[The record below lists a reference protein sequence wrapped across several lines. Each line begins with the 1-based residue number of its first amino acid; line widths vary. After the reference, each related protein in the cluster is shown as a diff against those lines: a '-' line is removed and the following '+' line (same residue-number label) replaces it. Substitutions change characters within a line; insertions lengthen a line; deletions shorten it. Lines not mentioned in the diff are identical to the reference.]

1 MLKIILHAKDLF
13 SSVMSDGV
21 DMVNLDMQIVG
32 DPAWIPTSDAYWQDK
47 VRKGEQYAQAFMP
60 DGTINY
66 NLSPPFIQVNL
77 KTPIDYDDTTGLQ
90 NPNQAINS
98 SFSGVYRITQVDS
111 TFSGGAFQQR
121 LTGLRA
127 PMQSVAGGVARD
139 KNQDEGTERNTV
151 VDEFS
156 DDALKYLKKQAKDS
170 RINNGTTA
178 KVVNPE
184 FNDYDVLT

>member
-1 MLKIILHAKDLF
+1 
-13 SSVMSDGV
+13 MSDGV

-66 NLSPPFIQVNL
+66 NLSPPFVQVNL
-77 KTPIDYDDTTGLQ
+77 KTPIDYDDTSGLQ

-139 KNQDEGTERNTV
+139 PKQNETAERNAV
-151 VDEFS
+151 IDDLS
-156 DDALKYLKKQAKDS
+156 DNALSYLQKQAKDYKMKDVRVKIPHPDDS
-170 RINNGTTA
+170 IPLGL
-178 KVVNPE
+178 
-184 FNDYDVLT
+184 NDYDETDTFT